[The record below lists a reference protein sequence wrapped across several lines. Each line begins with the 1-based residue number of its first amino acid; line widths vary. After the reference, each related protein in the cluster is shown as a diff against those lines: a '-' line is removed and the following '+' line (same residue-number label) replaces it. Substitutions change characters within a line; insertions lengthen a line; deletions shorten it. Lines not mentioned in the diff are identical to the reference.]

1 MTARAKK
8 PAEPVLVTDWYGH
21 DVKPV
26 HVGAYEVRN
35 TGPAHYRKVL
45 VGGRMRWWDGA
56 QWLTE
61 QGGQPST
68 MGSHHTHQWRG
79 RRMWV
84 LVRRAD
90 PPMSS
95 MDWALVDDYLI
106 SARPRSAKFGDL
118 ASARPFKT
126 ERQAKRFAA
135 RYSHLGLTAVL
146 P

>member
-26 HVGAYEVRN
+26 HVGVYERDIIGLE
-35 TGPAHYRKVL
+35 GPHYSY
-45 VGGRMRWWDGA
+45 WDGKTWSA
-56 QWLTE
+56 FMQTIAEAFSLKHV
-61 QGGQPST
+61 PSLYQQY
-68 MGSHHTHQWRG
+68 QWRG

-84 LVRRAD
+84 LVEERN
-90 PPMSS
+90 PLVSS
-95 MDWALVDDYLI
+95 ITSETIKSYLV
-106 SARPRSAKFGDL
+106 SARPRCSKFGPL
-118 ASARPFKT
+118 ESARPFKT
-126 ERQAKRFAA
+126 ERAAQRFAA

>member
-26 HVGAYEVRN
+26 HVGVYERDIIGLE
-35 TGPAHYRKVL
+35 GPHYSY
-45 VGGRMRWWDGA
+45 WDGKTWSA
-56 QWLTE
+56 FMQTIAEAFSLKHV
-61 QGGQPST
+61 PSLYQQY
-68 MGSHHTHQWRG
+68 QWRG

-84 LVRRAD
+84 LVRFGG
-90 PPMSS
+90 
-95 MDWALVDDYLI
+95 LFLI
-106 SARPRSAKFGDL
+106 YARPRVSEYGPL
-118 ASARPFKT
+118 SMARTFKT
-126 ERQAKRFAA
+126 ERHAQRFAA